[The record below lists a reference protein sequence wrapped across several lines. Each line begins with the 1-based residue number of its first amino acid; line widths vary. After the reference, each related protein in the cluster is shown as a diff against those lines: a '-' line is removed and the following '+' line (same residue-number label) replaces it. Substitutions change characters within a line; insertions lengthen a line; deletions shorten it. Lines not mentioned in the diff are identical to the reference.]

1 MKNKFLKSEWEDFIS
16 NCDFTDDELEIL
28 PLLRRGWSQVDIAAE
43 LCISHSNFKRLL
55 KNIND
60 KITKYILISN

>member
-16 NCDFTDDELEIL
+16 NCDFTDYELEML
-28 PLLRRGWSQVDIAAE
+28 PFLRRGWAQVDIAAE
-43 LCISHSNFKRLL
+43 LCISHSTLKRRL

-60 KITKYILISN
+60 KITKYILINN

>member
-1 MKNKFLKSEWEDFIS
+1 MKNTFLKSEWEEFIE

-28 PLLRRGWSQVDIAAE
+28 PFIRRGWAQVDIAAE
-43 LCISHSNFKRLL
+43 LCISHSTLKRRL
-55 KNIND
+55 KNINN

>member
-28 PLLRRGWSQVDIAAE
+28 PFLRRGWSQVDIAAE
-43 LCISHSNFKRLL
+43 LCISHSTFKRRL
-55 KNIND
+55 KNINN
-60 KITKYILISN
+60 KITKYILMSN